1 MCSTFTAPY
10 WTEWPSCALPV
21 PDWKGY
27 KAAVKE
33 LTFSALTPVK
43 TFTSKPR
50 QHDGFSTIFLCVSL
64 FVSFHF
70 SSRVTRPETSWTASG
85 CSISLFFFFNMH
97 WIFLFFSTAVNLIMI
112 FFFWPPP
119 LLLPLLLPLCCFF
132 FFASLSFSQLMT
144 TNTQM
149 VSLSLSL
156 FHVPLV
162 SVSNFLF
169 SAVTQPDTKPPIIR
183 SPFISCLALSACCRH
198 INCRLLCIDPPFART
213 MLI

>member
-1 MCSTFTAPY
+1 
-10 WTEWPSCALPV
+10 
-21 PDWKGY
+21 
-27 KAAVKE
+27 
-33 LTFSALTPVK
+33 
-43 TFTSKPR
+43 
-50 QHDGFSTIFLCVSL
+50 
-64 FVSFHF
+64 
-70 SSRVTRPETSWTASG
+70 
-85 CSISLFFFFNMH
+85 
-97 WIFLFFSTAVNLIMI
+97 MI

-132 FFASLSFSQLMT
+132 FFASLSSSQLMT

-183 SPFISCLALSACCRH
+183 SPFISCPALSACCRH
-198 INCRLLCIDPPFART
+198 INCRLLCSDPPFAKT
-213 MLI
+213 HAHLVIELLNSTFCVHCVCVWSVLQLQVKAGDN